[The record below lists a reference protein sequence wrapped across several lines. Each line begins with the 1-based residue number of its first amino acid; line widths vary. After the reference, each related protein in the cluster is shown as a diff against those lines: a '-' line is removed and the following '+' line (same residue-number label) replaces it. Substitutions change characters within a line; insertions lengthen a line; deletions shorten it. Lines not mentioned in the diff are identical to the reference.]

1 MKGLIIQGS
10 ARSNGNTAA
19 VVNYLQDS
27 LGFDRVDLNGL
38 GIGHYDY
45 AYQNQ
50 DDDFLPLMRKI
61 GTEYD
66 ILIFAT
72 PVYWY
77 SMSGLMKVFF
87 DRLTDCLKKEK
98 SLGKQLIGKHMAML
112 SCGYH
117 DALPE
122 GFAVPFESTAGYLG
136 MHYLGDVHTWV
147 ANGQA
152 GIEAETKRRLDGLA
166 QKIGVLLQG

>member
-10 ARSNGNTAA
+10 ARNNGNTAT

-27 LGFDRVDLNGL
+27 LGFDRIDLNDL
-38 GIGHYDY
+38 RIGHYDY
-45 AYQNQ
+45 DYQNQ
-50 DDDFLPLMRKI
+50 ADDFLPLMRKI
-61 GTEYD
+61 GAEYD

-98 SLGKQLIGKHMAML
+98 PLGKQLIGKHMAML

-117 DALPE
+117 DGLPE
-122 GFAVPFESTAGYLG
+122 GFTVPFESTAKYLG
-136 MHYLGDVHTWV
+136 MHYMGGIHTWI
-147 ANGQA
+147 ANDKA
-152 GIEAETKRRLDGLA
+152 GIEAVTKQRLNELI
-166 QKIGVLLQG
+166 QKCNRL